1 MLRENGELRGVY
13 YKGKWCIRHREAGHK
28 GGRDLVSLG
37 IRLGRGDS
45 GKKNQS
51 QQDSS
56 VGESKPNSMSS
67 IPTTLVKVGR

>member
-37 IRLGRGDS
+37 IRLG
-45 GKKNQS
+45 
-51 QQDSS
+51 
-56 VGESKPNSMSS
+56 SKGPSYTKPSCW
-67 IPTTLVKVGR
+67 P